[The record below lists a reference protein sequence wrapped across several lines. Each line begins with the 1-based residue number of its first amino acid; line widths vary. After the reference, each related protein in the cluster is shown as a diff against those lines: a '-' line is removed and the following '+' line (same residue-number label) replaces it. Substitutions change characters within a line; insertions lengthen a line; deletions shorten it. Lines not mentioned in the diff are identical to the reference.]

1 MRRLRLAGFLAS
13 VLGALLPL
21 AGCKQQNRYVAPPPA
36 AVSVATPLK
45 QNVTLYLET
54 TGNTISLDQVNL
66 VARVSGFLT
75 AINYKDGAYVK
86 KGTNLFVIEQPPYEA
101 KLQEALGQLAAAKA
115 ELVQAEAEFIRQSQL
130 AAQNFASQSKLD
142 VARAKRDSDRAIVQE
157 DEANLAIANINLS
170 YTRVNAPFDGVV
182 TQHLQAVGA
191 LVGQNAPTKLA
202 SIVSLDP
209 LYVEFNLAEQDVLR
223 IRAAMRAKGLTLAKL
238 GAVPI
243 DIGLANETGY
253 PHHGVLDYVS
263 PEVNPSTGTLLVRAR
278 FDNPNHTLL
287 PGFFVR
293 VRAPEGTLDNALL
306 IPDTAWGTDQ
316 QGTYVLVLGPGDR
329 VEQRRVVLGQQQGS
343 LRIVTSGLQP
353 TDKVVVSG
361 TERAIPGQA
370 VAATTTTITALTD
383 PTH

>member
-361 TERAIPGQA
+361 TERAIPGQV